1 MKFRK
6 WLKEKLKSKNKNE
19 KIQRDLEMENQ
30 EGNHNTNQEENIEE
44 SSLEDATRHMA
55 FQRERVRIENKE
67 DRERYVRNCCEQM
80 LEASNETESAKYE
93 YHLITAY
100 LNDMQLIENLTEEEK
115 VNICGTVRK
124 IQGLEEEQNVYK
136 KNRSKLTV
144 RQYNFAQRYQEDIP
158 DVLNRMIENEK
169 YREILKSDMRHL
181 DNEKAAL
188 KMRKQDLLQEQQNI
202 KGMSVIAF
210 TTLLAVIVLIL
221 AFQILFESDVRLA
234 YFVSMLAAVLVT
246 AGLFL
251 KLKDSKEELNYT
263 ERCMNKAIGLQ
274 NRTKIKFVN
283 IENALDY
290 SYEKYNVKSAQEL
303 KRIWE
308 YYLREREEQ
317 QKIKR
322 NDQDLDFYGDL
333 LIKQL
338 RHLGVQDPN
347 VWPQQ
352 CNAIVDNREMV
363 EIRHRLISRRQKIRT
378 QLDTNMKIM
387 QDAKDE
393 ISRLVADHKEYAK
406 EILEIVDSVERG
418 A

>member
-1 MKFRK
+1 MKFTK
-6 WLKEKLKSKNKNE
+6 WLKEKINVQRKRQNIREELETERKETDNE
-19 KIQRDLEMENQ
+19 IQDVKEE
-30 EGNHNTNQEENIEE
+30 EG
-44 SSLEDATRHMA
+44 SLEDVTRHMT
-55 FQRERVRIENKE
+55 FRRERVRIDNKE
-67 DRERYVRNCCEQM
+67 ERERYVRNCCEQM
-80 LEASNETESAKYE
+80 LEASNETENAKFE

-115 VNICGTVRK
+115 ANVCGTVRK
-124 IQGLEEEQNVYK
+124 IQGLEEEQNAYK
-136 KNRSKLTV
+136 KNKSRLTV

-158 DVLNRMIENEK
+158 DAINRMVENEK
-169 YREILKSDMRHL
+169 YREILRSDMRHL
-181 DNEKAAL
+181 DNEKAAQ

-210 TTLLAVIVLIL
+210 TTLLAVIILIL
-221 AFQILFESDVRLA
+221 AFQILFEADVRLA

-251 KLKDSKEELNYT
+251 KLKDSKAELNYI

-283 IENALDY
+283 VENALDY

-308 YYLREREEQ
+308 YYLREKEEQ
-317 QKIKR
+317 KKIKQ

-333 LIKQL
+333 LVKQL
-338 RHLGVQDPN
+338 KHLGVQDPN

-363 EIRHRLISRRQKIRT
+363 EIRHRLINRRQKIRT

-393 ISRLVADHKEYAK
+393 ISRLVADHQEYAK
-406 EILEIVDSVERG
+406 EILQIVDSVEQEI
-418 A
+418 